1 MGTALGAVQS
11 DRSVEPPGNG
21 AIWSIAR
28 EAQRAAFYKQV
39 DLTPGVVGP
48 ATAALLDRA
57 GRCPRIVIFLREQEQ
72 EHSHQFGTLRE
83 SRLRGAE

>member
-39 DLTPGVVGP
+39 DLSGP
-48 ATAALLDRA
+48 
-57 GRCPRIVIFLREQEQ
+57 
-72 EHSHQFGTLRE
+72 E
-83 SRLRGAE
+83 SSDQRLRLCSTVPVAVRVSLFL